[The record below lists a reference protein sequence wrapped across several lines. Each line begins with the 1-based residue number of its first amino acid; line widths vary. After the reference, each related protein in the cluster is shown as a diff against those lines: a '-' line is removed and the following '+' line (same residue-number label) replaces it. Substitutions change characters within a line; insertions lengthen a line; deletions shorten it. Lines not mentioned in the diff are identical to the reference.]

1 MPKHFLTTLFFLL
14 MLGLIPDI
22 GAQSVTVR
30 GKIVDQQTNTPI
42 GQATVRALSQEA
54 DTDETG
60 SFELTVLTSEKVLT
74 LSITAPAYRE
84 LEKVMDIPALGAI
97 DLGTLYLNSEENIGQ
112 IGAEDIIPTITLSSD
127 EDAVVQNI
135 SGLLTASRDVFISA
149 AAYNF
154 GPYRFNIRGY
164 RSDQTTMLINGAP
177 VNDVESGGL
186 FWSRWGGLNDV
197 LRNQTLVVG
206 MDANNFAFGGAGGAN
221 YIDTR
226 AAGQRKQLRVS
237 YALSNRAY
245 RNRLMATWS
254 SGLLPGGWAVSLSA
268 SRRWAQEGYVE
279 GTFYDAYSYFL
290 SVDKKINESHSIN
303 LTAFGSP
310 VIRGRN
316 GASTPEMYD
325 LAGSNYYNSY
335 WGYQNGEKRN
345 SRVVN
350 AHQPMVIFRHDVDVS
365 DKTHITTALS
375 YQFGRYGSS
384 ALDWYNARDPRPD
397 YYRKLPSYIENE
409 QAAAVEEVLRRDESA
424 RQLDWHRF
432 YEVNRNNIETIENAD
447 GIAGNTVTGKRAQ
460 YVVEERRY
468 DSETASFNMFLET
481 TATENLTI
489 NGGWTYQ
496 FFRNKSFKVLDDL
509 LGADFYV
516 NIDKFAEFED
526 TGDPSFIQ
534 NDLDRPNG
542 LVRQG
547 DVFGYD
553 YHLNVSKGNAWLQG
567 DFTFNRIDF
576 FLAGQ
581 LGFSEVWRD
590 GQVRN
595 GKFPD
600 RSMGE
605 SEHASF
611 TEYAAKGGLTF
622 KIDGRNYLFANSSYQ
637 QRAPFARYTFQSPR
651 TRNDL
656 VENLVPEKIL
666 AVEGGYLLK
675 APYAKARAVG
685 YFTQMKD
692 QLYNRSLFLDDPTPS
707 NDATSSGFVNYI
719 MNGVDTRHMGLELA
733 AEIRVL
739 PRLKTTAVA
748 AIGEHIYTNRPSTEI
763 YIDNSGTKFTTG
775 TKYLKNFYV
784 ANGPQQA
791 YTFGLNYEGKEYWFA
806 NLNFNFF
813 NNTFIDIYPERRS
826 LEAVSYTENP
836 QFQQQVV
843 DPESALW
850 QDIIYQEKADNG
862 YTLDFFGGKSWKIN
876 NLFLYLNVGVN
887 NILDN
892 TDLVTGGYEQFR
904 FDFEGKNVDRF
915 PSRYF
920 YSFGRNYFISLAFRY

>member
-1 MPKHFLTTLFFLL
+1 MPKNLLKLLFFLL
-14 MLGLIPDI
+14 ITASAPALLG
-22 GAQSVTVR
+22 QSVTVS
-30 GKIVDQQTNTPI
+30 GKIVDQQTNEPI
-42 GQATVRALSQEA
+42 GQATIRALAQET
-54 DTDETG
+54 DTDDSG
-60 SFELTVLTSEKVLT
+60 DFELTVLTSEKALT
-74 LSITAPAYRE
+74 VSISAPAYRE
-84 LEKVMDIPALGAI
+84 LEKVIDIPAYGAV
-97 DLGTLYLNSEENIGQ
+97 DLGTLYLSTEENIGQ
-112 IGAEDIIPTITLSSD
+112 IGAEDIIPTITLSTD

-164 RSDQTTMLINGAP
+164 RSDQTTMLLNGAP
-177 VNDVESGGL
+177 VNDIESGGL

-206 MDANNFAFGGAGGAN
+206 LDANSFAFGGVGGAN
-221 YIDTR
+221 QIDTR

-245 RNRLMATWS
+245 RNRVMATWS

-279 GTFYDAYSYFL
+279 GTFYDAYSYFF
-290 SVDKKINESHSIN
+290 SVDKKINDHHSLN
-303 LTAFGSP
+303 LTAFGAP
-310 VIRGRN
+310 VVRGRN
-316 GASTPEMYD
+316 GAATAEMYD

-350 AHQPMVIFRHDVDVS
+350 AHQPMVILRHDLDVS

-397 YYRKLPSYIENE
+397 YYRKLPSYIDNE
-409 QAAAVEEVLRRDESA
+409 QAAAVETILRRDEAA

-432 YEVNRNNIETIENAD
+432 YDVNRNNLQTITDVD
-447 GIAGNTVTGKRAQ
+447 GVAGNDVTGKRAQ

-468 DSETASFNMFLET
+468 DSETASLNMILES
-481 TATENLTI
+481 TATEHLTI
-489 NGGWTYQ
+489 NGGITYQ

-526 TGDPSFIQ
+526 TGDNSFVQ
-534 NDLDRPNG
+534 NDLDHPNQ
-542 LVRQG
+542 LIRQG
-547 DVFGYD
+547 DIFGYD
-553 YHLNVSKGNAWLQG
+553 YHINVSKGSGWLQG
-567 DFTFNRIDF
+567 DFTFSRLDF

-581 LGFSEVWRD
+581 LGFSEIWRD
-590 GQVRN
+590 GKVKN

-600 RSMGE
+600 RSLGE
-605 SEHASF
+605 SEHANF
-611 TEYAAKGGLTF
+611 LEFGTKGGLTF
-622 KIDGRNYLFANSSYQ
+622 KIDGRNYLFANGSYQ

-656 VENLVPEKIL
+656 VENLMPEKIT

-685 YFTQMKD
+685 YFTTMQD

-707 NDATSSGFVNYI
+707 NDETNSGFVNYI

-733 AEIRVL
+733 AEVRVL

-748 AIGEHIYTNRPSTEI
+748 AIGEYMYTNRPTTEI

-775 TKYLKNFYV
+775 TKYLKNFYL

-806 NLNFNFF
+806 NLNLNYF
-813 NNTFIDIYPERRS
+813 NNTYIDIYPERRS
-826 LEAVSYTENP
+826 LEAVSYTDNP
-836 QFQQQVV
+836 QYQQQVV
-843 DPESALW
+843 DPASQLW
-850 QDIIYQEKADNG
+850 QDILHQEKADGG

-876 NLFLYLNVGVN
+876 KVFLYLNVGVN
-887 NILDN
+887 NILDH
-892 TDLVTGGYEQFR
+892 TDLITGGYEQFR
-904 FDFEGKNVDRF
+904 FDFEGKDVNRF